1 MPGRRICLVSGSVA
15 FLNSSFWKHQV
26 ADLMVYFGS
35 FWMQNNFPFLLLN
48 LVTFWAQRNEE
59 KQKKTTKQM
68 RFPQRQAAGFRA
80 RAERDRGRPLSAA
93 ACGGLLTRA
102 VTAVTQAASSR
113 GS

>member
-15 FLNSSFWKHQV
+15 FLNSSLWKHQV

-35 FWMQNNFPFLLLN
+35 FLMQNNFSIFIAKYGHILGAEKRRETEKENEKDALPSVASRRLSRPRG
-48 LVTFWAQRNEE
+48 TGPRPPAQR
-59 KQKKTTKQM
+59 
-68 RFPQRQAAGFRA
+68 G
-80 RAERDRGRPLSAA
+80 GVWRPS
-93 ACGGLLTRA
+93 RA